1 MTDKPENPIA
11 FPSAPDG
18 YKPVPGM
25 SLRDWFAGLA
35 LAGVLANPTK
45 KGRWTDYAEVSYV
58 LADAMLAQREKNDD
72 IRGVDTSEDD
82 G

>member
-1 MTDKPENPIA
+1 MTDKPTNPFAFPVPIA
-11 FPSAPDG
+11 FQDG
-18 YKPVPGM
+18 GM

-58 LADAMLAQREKNDD
+58 LADAMLAQREKNDA
-72 IRGVDTSEDD
+72 IRVVGTSEDD